1 MNEDMSFCFRLTSQA
16 AWRLSWW
23 SPWGSPGWSAT
34 SAYGRGSS
42 GLERFSSLL
51 SIKFTFIRLVSTNYI
66 LTSTL
71 VHKISSNILSFLDWL
86 IAFFIR
92 LTITAT
98 MWSDSAGID
107 PNTWSLCNLPANLN
121 SLQLW
126 NVVSENHLK
135 DIRLLSKF
143 HLLFFR
149 DIFKTLSLIS
159 ILSRKIKDYWWL
171 FLDALPFLVS
181 TGATNC
187 SPRVTEFCKI

>member
-1 MNEDMSFCFRLTSQA
+1 MFPDHKTLGGRAGRPEDWAGDHLGDRLGGLLLLHMEGGQVD
-16 AWRLSWW
+16 WK
-23 SPWGSPGWSAT
+23 GSV
-34 SAYGRGSS
+34 
-42 GLERFSSLL
+42 L

-66 LTSTL
+66 LTSTR

-121 SLQLW
+121 SPQLW

-159 ILSRKIKDYWWL
+159 ILSRKIKDYWWF

-181 TGATNC
+181 TRGH
-187 SPRVTEFCKI
+187 